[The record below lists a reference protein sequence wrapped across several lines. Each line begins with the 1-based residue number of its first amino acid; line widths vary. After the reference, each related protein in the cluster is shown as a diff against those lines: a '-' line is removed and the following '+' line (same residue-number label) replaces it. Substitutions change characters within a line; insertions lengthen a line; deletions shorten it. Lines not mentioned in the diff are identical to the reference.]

1 MAEGELEYEYPILA
15 LKGWG
20 RESRRDELKE
30 GGGEL
35 ATILPSAIH
44 GYVDHFTF
52 WRKAG
57 ISRRDFVYK

>member
-1 MAEGELEYEYPILA
+1 MAEGELEYAYPILA

-20 RESRRDELKE
+20 RESRRDELK
-30 GGGEL
+30 GTGQL
-35 ATILPSAIH
+35 ATIFPSVVH
-44 GYVDHFTF
+44 GYVNHFTF